1 MLDGIIDIVKMLVAN
16 VLSHFIINGLKKL
29 FKNHK

>member
-1 MLDGIIDIVKMLVAN
+1 MDALIDIVKMLVAN
-16 VLSHFIINGLKKL
+16 VFSHFAIDWLKKL